1 MEVFLG
7 GTTNNSTWRKKIIP
21 QLEIDYFDPVVDDW
35 DEEAKELELEK
46 RGTCDFLLY
55 VITPKMKGVY
65 SIAEAVDDSNKRP
78 EKTILCVLDE
88 DGDKEWTKQQKRSL
102 ESVKKMVAEN
112 GATVSEDLDEVVYLL
127 NTYE

>member
-7 GTTNNSTWRKKIIP
+7 GTNNSTWRKKIIP
-21 QLEIDYFDPVVDDW
+21 QLEIDYFDPIVDDW

-46 RGTCDFLLY
+46 RETCDFLLY

-112 GATVSEDLDEVVYLL
+112 GATVSEDLDKVVYLL
-127 NTYE
+127 NTYK